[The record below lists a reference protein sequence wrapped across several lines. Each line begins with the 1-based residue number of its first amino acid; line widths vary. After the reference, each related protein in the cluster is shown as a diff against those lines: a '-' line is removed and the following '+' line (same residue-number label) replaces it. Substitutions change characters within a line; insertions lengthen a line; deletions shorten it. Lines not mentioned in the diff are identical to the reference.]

1 MSRSQNTPLVNF
13 SMDDEGGDEGPYHLL
28 VRVAI
33 INADDTL
40 SLPVREIWARRVAS
54 SDEVQYI
61 KYNGNSAYDEDQEHQ
76 SLTEANDSLRSEG
89 GPWLRSLDAQGRI
102 GFGSFGGSD
111 RWFPTSLVR
120 AEQSFWQ
127 KLEEPE
133 SSRSRPCHIIDE
145 EKLKIWLKLRDKNE
159 VEGAD
164 EDDDEEEWTA
174 VSDDGLDRE
183 GSDAAESESEE
194 EVYEVEDENEEEGS
208 LDGFEPWDEANDP
221 NGDVVSRPTPQ
232 ATLDAL
238 QTVRYATVKVDDD
251 AQCAIC
257 CEQFEDE
264 QFVIKLPCRHV
275 FCEADILEWLNN
287 YDSYPICRAQ
297 VSSETA
303 EDDAEEIIM
312 EDDDGVILSH

>member
-1 MSRSQNTPLVNF
+1 
-13 SMDDEGGDEGPYHLL
+13 MDDEGGYQLL

-40 SLPVREIWARRVAS
+40 SLPVRELWARRVAS
-54 SDEVQYI
+54 SDEAEYI
-61 KYNGNSAYDEDQEHQ
+61 KYNGNSAYDEDQEHL

-89 GPWLRSLDAQGRI
+89 GPWLRSLEAKGRF
-102 GFGSFGGSD
+102 GFGRFGGSD

-133 SSRSRPCHIIDE
+133 SSFRSPPCHIIDE
-145 EKLKIWLKLRDKNE
+145 EKLKIWLKLREKKE

-174 VSDDGLDRE
+174 VSDDGSDRE

-194 EVYEVEDENEEEGS
+194 EVYEVEDEDEEERS
-208 LDGFEPWDEANDP
+208 EDGYEPWDEANDP
-221 NGDVVSRPTPQ
+221 NGDVISRPTPQ
-232 ATLDAL
+232 ATIDAW
-238 QTVRYATVKVDDD
+238 QIVRYATVKVDDD
-251 AQCAIC
+251 TECMIC
-257 CEQFEDE
+257 CEQMTDE
-264 QFVIKLPCRHV
+264 QSVIKLPCAHI
-275 FCEADILEWLNN
+275 FCEAGILKWLNKH
-287 YDSYPICRAQ
+287 DSCPICRAQ

-303 EDDAEEIIM
+303 EDDSEEIIM
-312 EDDDGVILSH
+312 EGDDGDGSDVDLST